1 MNPGILRSQI
11 PGLGYTGIPQWPG
24 YYITIT
30 FWWWPG
36 SSWWFPPS
44 LLSSLVASFCL
55 GGWWWT
61 GSVKY
66 WRWGSWRWCCWWW
79 WQWWWWQLIFI
90 DVDNDLHNHG
100 ELVFLILLLIL
111 WKKGTSPSI
120 AAELHWNLEETRVQQ
135 NCPPPYSQFRSTT
148 NITDTTTAALH
159 WPNSTPA
166 GTSTRSENWQC
177 QKSRKLCGI
186 HSVDSATREF

>member
-1 MNPGILRSQI
+1 MMNPGILRSQI
-11 PGLGYTGIPQWPG
+11 PGLGYTGILQGPG

-79 WQWWWWQLIFI
+79 WRCSELLLLIFI

-111 WKKGTSPSI
+111 WKKRHLPFHSSWVALKLGRNPSPAKLPSPLFPIPIHNQYHRYYYCRI
-120 AAELHWNLEETRVQQ
+120 ALT
-135 NCPPPYSQFRSTT
+135 
-148 NITDTTTAALH
+148 
-159 WPNSTPA
+159 
-166 GTSTRSENWQC
+166 
-177 QKSRKLCGI
+177 KLNPCW
-186 HSVDSATREF
+186 DLN